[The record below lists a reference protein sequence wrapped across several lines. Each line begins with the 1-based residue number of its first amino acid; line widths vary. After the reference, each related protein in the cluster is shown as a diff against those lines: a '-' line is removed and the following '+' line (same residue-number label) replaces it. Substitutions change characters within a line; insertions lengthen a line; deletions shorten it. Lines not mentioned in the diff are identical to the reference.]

1 MYYMDYRSVD
11 ENGEPRIVIVDNE
24 CGNEITFVAN
34 NLVEFIRIVLAN
46 GEKTTKGGVL
56 D

>member
-1 MYYMDYRSVD
+1 MYYMDYRTVD
-11 ENGEPRIVIVDNE
+11 SNEEPRIVNVDNE
-24 CGNEITFVAN
+24 SEVQITFVAN